1 MGQQMADSRVVTQL
15 IVDARGA
22 KEGSAQYDAAM
33 KMAQGAV
40 DAYLTRQEKLQ
51 AAVSATGQVLTRGA
65 GSVDRL
71 ARQYAAL
78 QASVDP
84 VVAAQ
89 QKASRA
95 VEQASKVADDAVRR
109 LGKSQ
114 SEAAALVSAVREKY
128 DAATAA
134 VARNAVAAN
143 DNSAALAKVRAQF
156 DPVFAAQLRYKG
168 ALEQVNSALA
178 EGAIGENLAMQ
189 ARMKAASQMN
199 DTIQKL
205 ERMAQAQKASVERTV
220 SSQTITPDRAA
231 DIAAY
236 GEALDALQAKYDP
249 VFRAE
254 QAYTAGMEELQQV
267 FRLGIISQE
276 VYAARSAEM
285 GAALDKTVAAAAGL
299 TQAVERQEVVIDGA
313 AAAQARFNELL
324 GVQASSSA
332 TGNRAAEIEAYGLAL
347 QEAQERFEPLTAAAG
362 RYARGTAEVNQLE
375 AAGALSAN
383 TAAQARLALTRVY
396 ESEAQAIEGVAA
408 AQKRSAEALVVATQV
423 SQGTTTRDRGEDI
436 AAYGKALTD
445 LEHSLDPVKKA
456 EAQYA
461 EALELA
467 NRGLATGAVQ
477 QDQYEKAVARART
490 TLLNQKT
497 EIAKADEANRR
508 LAGGVGLTAYGFQN
522 LSYQIND
529 VVTSLGAGISP
540 MQTLFQQGGQIY
552 QILQQGQGGV
562 GGALKGI
569 ADRLR
574 EISPLTGVF
583 GIIAAGSLAA
593 AVAVYKFS
601 SAQEQ
606 ARLGLLGIGAASGLT
621 AGQIEEIAG
630 SAAKMA
636 NQTVGAAREVEQE
649 FLKSGK
655 VYGEVYQ
662 TGTVAALN
670 FARATGQTGAQAA
683 QQLVAA
689 LADINGSGIED
700 LGKRTGALDSKVI
713 EAARSLKNQGN
724 EVEAQRLILERFG
737 DTYVKVGE
745 KVGYL
750 TGVYNTLAS
759 AASRVATGIADSIA
773 GATPSLEKQTQVV
786 ERQITAR
793 RSLRGDDVD
802 VSDLRAKQKQIR
814 EAMAE
819 TQAQAT
825 ATEKA
830 VRSSVDSIENSAVKA
845 IVRPIA
851 ELEQIRR
858 YREEAQKNVNALEQ
872 VYGGGSKGEAAMK
885 IGGDIEQLN
894 QAKKAL
900 GAATSAEAD
909 YAAAG
914 GAANIERARAEKLL
928 RAELMARS
936 AMTPVQKASAAE
948 ARAEVDN
955 FGTLSDSAERA
966 ARKRDAY
973 NKVIAESNIDQ
984 DKSSIT
990 IRVQARQQEELSEAI
1005 SKTTKSVELRRAQQQ
1020 VATEVVSGAT
1030 SADRAQARMQDILKE
1045 RYSQV
1050 AGQIGERVRS
1060 AKQEADASNAQ
1071 AAAVEKGQMS
1081 AARALRTREQVLEN
1095 ARNQAEA
1102 DAAEG
1107 VSKQV
1112 LTDRTK
1118 DLAAA
1123 KEAQLSSEDR
1133 LRVLGM
1139 TEDSQRG
1146 IDYLRREAELLGAT
1160 NQERQVELAAIRAKQ
1175 ALESQGI
1182 ATNTPESRA
1191 YIDREKLRASIGAAR
1206 DDFTKLASDVSQAIG
1221 GVFDDLFTQAGGG
1234 IKKTIDSITKNFAKM
1249 GSSLIQDQL
1258 LKPLISG
1265 SLSGQGSSAGGLF
1278 NLKDVFNSA
1287 DVTKAVEKGSS
1298 AGVGGAF
1305 DTLLKPK
1312 TDASG
1317 KTGGFA
1323 TSRLGSGLLA
1333 GVAGASIGYQTQSPL
1348 MGALGGGLSGFAAG
1362 AAAGGTMGPI
1372 GAVIGA
1378 GAGLLGGLFGQ
1389 SQAKKA
1395 REKQI
1400 KQQLQEYKDAYNAA
1414 KPQIEAME
1422 RTFTQNEF
1430 GGVRQNIQNA
1440 FSQAVQANMTAS
1452 KGGDQATADR
1462 IMKEFESYANIL
1474 RENLGRALG
1483 GTMKELSEG
1492 FGMNGAFNQ
1501 AAEGL
1506 NSLGSNL
1513 RGFVNDT
1520 KELNDAALTEQA
1532 RTAATQALVLSLS
1545 KAPELDEYMTRY
1557 QQIQGALSQL
1567 GAELQ
1572 ALGVAAE
1579 DVGKMVDAGLTNALT
1594 QLRDQFT
1601 GDLQAK
1607 INTANG
1613 KDYLNDASDFMK
1625 EIRTLGNDQ
1634 ARLGADPM
1642 QVEAYF
1648 RVGAQRIVDDAKL
1661 TGDAFGDLTARFPDL
1676 IGRVH
1681 EYSAAAD
1688 EASSSTDSLAD
1699 RLKGYADRLFEAT
1712 NDSSTLAGALA
1723 VQDRKAAAD
1732 RATEAKSGNQGVV
1745 ELERALAAE
1754 RQQVLRQFAEQAF
1767 QRAQGFTDRYYA
1779 AITDTTT
1786 LAGSLAAFDRK
1797 AAQERLAEASAGGVA
1812 MVQLEAAL
1820 GAERAKVYQTYA
1832 EQALTTANSTLDTA
1846 KSALKSAYDTESA
1859 ALKTTIDRL
1868 TNFTAAIRKFRD
1880 SLLTNTA
1887 TTTLSPE
1894 QRLAE
1899 ARRQY
1904 EENLTKA
1911 KSGDETAQG
1920 NVQELAS
1927 TFLDAAKA
1935 YYASSTDYA
1944 DIFDSV
1950 QKGLTDVADAGDAQ
1964 ARIAQAQLTAL
1975 QQQVGALIS
1984 IDAGVKSVAQ
1994 AMAELTI
2001 AIQAQAAASM
2011 AAAAAKAQAAQAASP
2026 AAFLNSS
2033 YQQLLGRAP
2042 DETGLTGFGSALAN
2056 GATQQ
2061 NVIEAITS
2069 SAEYQLNQIYQAT
2082 LGRNVDQ
2089 TGYAFF
2095 SQALANGATASNIID
2110 QIRTSQEYATLHGLV
2125 NGGIVGAFAEGGFVG
2140 NGRYNR
2146 DSVVARYAGG
2156 GTIALAGGEAVI
2168 PAAATARNRN
2178 SIAAMIAGR
2187 SSNDNGDTRALL
2199 GAVNRLADIVYAS
2212 HEETKAILTEGN
2224 EATADT
2230 GRQIRKFASKG

>member
-285 GAALDKTVAAAAGL
+285 GAALDKAVAAAAGL

-508 LAGGVGLTAYGFQN
+508 LASGAGLTAYGFQN

-529 VVTSLGAGISP
+529 VVTSIGAGISP

-574 EISPLTGVF
+574 EISPLAGVF
-583 GIIAAGSLAA
+583 GIMAA
-593 AVAVYKFS
+593 AAALAVTAMYSVS
-601 SAQEQ
+601 SAQEKT
-606 ARLGLLGIGAASGLT
+606 RLGLSGIGETAGLT
-621 AGQIEEIAG
+621 AEQFDSIAVR
-630 SAAKMA
+630 AAKSA
-636 NQTVGAAREVEQE
+636 VITVGAAREIGQE
-649 FLKSGK
+649 FLKSGTLIGQNYEK
-655 VYGEVYQ
+655 AE
-662 TGTVAALN
+662 VAAAL
-670 FARATGQTGAQAA
+670 FAKATGQEGVQAA

-689 LADINGSGIED
+689 LSDINGPGLED
-700 LGKRTGALDSKVI
+700 LAKKTGAFDGKVVDATRDLQAQGRELEAQGLILDRILGKYGDINSRLGGITRAFQAVKAAASQAFTESGEAALGGQGSSELMAAQRSLAAAKRAADRVGRGGAPQSNEEIAARRRVDEITAALKRQETQTAATAQTTKNAVRSVDTTVTKQTVKPYADYETAIKNATKARQEFEAIDDAGRGDKSSERYKAAKESLDANNAAVRDYIQNGGAQAAVISKVKAVQ
-713 EAARSLKNQGN
+713 AANN
-724 EVEAQRLILERFG
+724 
-737 DTYVKVGE
+737 
-745 KVGYL
+745 
-750 TGVYNTLAS
+750 
-759 AASRVATGIADSIA
+759 
-773 GATPSLEKQTQVV
+773 
-786 ERQITAR
+786 
-793 RSLRGDDVD
+793 
-802 VSDLRAKQKQIR
+802 
-814 EAMAE
+814 
-819 TQAQAT
+819 QAQAAST
-825 ATEKA
+825 
-830 VRSSVDSIENSAVKA
+830 
-845 IVRPIA
+845 
-851 ELEQIRR
+851 LEQK
-858 YREEAQKNVNALEQ
+858 Q
-872 VYGGGSKGEAAMK
+872 
-885 IGGDIEQLN
+885 
-894 QAKKAL
+894 
-900 GAATSAEAD
+900 
-909 YAAAG
+909 AAA
-914 GAANIERARAEKLL
+914 AAQSFAQSQNDAISPTERLRRAL
-928 RAELMARS
+928 
-936 AMTPVQKASAAE
+936 Q
-948 ARAEVDN
+948 ARAEVGGQAN
-955 FGTLSDSAERA
+955 AEA
-966 ARKRDAY
+966 TKQSTA
-973 NKVIAESNIDQ
+973 S
-984 DKSSIT
+984 
-990 IRVQARQQEELSEAI
+990 QA
-1005 SKTTKSVELRRAQQQ
+1005 T
-1020 VATEVVSGAT
+1020 
-1030 SADRAQARMQDILKE
+1030 
-1045 RYSQV
+1045 
-1050 AGQIGERVRS
+1050 
-1060 AKQEADASNAQ
+1060 
-1071 AAAVEKGQMS
+1071 AAAN
-1081 AARALRTREQVLEN
+1081 L
-1095 ARNQAEA
+1095 AEA
-1102 DAAEG
+1102 DAVSKNTKSVAALKAARQADMEVKTQGAPADRQQVRQQEVLKEQLAEAVRAQAEATRARQQDTQGTEAAVAAANKRVGAAAEQVRQLQRNIEIGKMQVEVDAAEG
-1107 VSKQV
+1107 QSKEALKTQLDRTAESYDSLQSAQQKLQV
-1112 LTDRTK
+1112 LQMRD
-1118 DLAAA
+1118 
-1123 KEAQLSSEDR
+1123 
-1133 LRVLGM
+1133 
-1139 TEDSQRG
+1139 DSQRG
-1146 IDYLRREAELLGAT
+1146 IEYLEREAQLLGAT
-1160 NQERQVELAAIRAKQ
+1160 NLERQTELATLRAKQ
-1175 ALESQGI
+1175 QLQSQGI
-1182 ATNTPESRA
+1182 SLNTAESQD
-1191 YIDREKLRASIGAAR
+1191 YINREKLRGSINAAR

-1234 IKKTIDSITKNFAKM
+1234 IKKTIDSITKNFAKI

-1287 DVTKAVEKGSS
+1287 EVTKAVEKGSS

-1323 TSRLGSGLLA
+1323 TSPLGSGLLA

-1767 QRAQGFTDRYYA
+1767 QRAQGFNDRYYA

-1894 QRLAE
+1894 ERLAE

-1904 EENLTKA
+1904 EENLAKA
-1911 KSGDETAQG
+1911 KAGDETAQG

-1984 IDAGVKSVAQ
+1984 IDTGVKSVAQ
-1994 AMAELTI
+1994 AIAELVL
-2001 AIQAQAAASM
+2001 AMQAQASAAVAAK
-2011 AAAAAKAQAAQAASP
+2011 AAAAAATPAAQN
-2026 AAFLNSS
+2026 AAFLDNA
-2033 YQQLLGRAP
+2033 YQQLLGRTP
-2042 DETGLTGFGSALAN
+2042 DAGGSAYFTDQLN
-2056 GATQQ
+2056 SGSSQSS
-2061 NVIEAITS
+2061 IIGSITG

-2089 TGYAFF
+2089 TGYAGFGA
-2095 SQALANGATASNIID
+2095 QLAAGASAQSIIE
-2110 QIRTSQEYATLHGLV
+2110 QIKTSQEYAALHGLV